1 MQFVEGPIWVRG
13 ELWFSD
19 LMGNR
24 LYAVGRDDVVRVLLE
39 RSGGEPSAPP
49 SAYPGSN
56 GGVVDRDGAV
66 LLAQHGARRIGRVA
80 PDMTVRPYIERDAQG
95 RRLNSPNDLALS
107 PDGALWFTD
116 PPFGLAGG
124 DQDSAKEIPYNGVYR
139 WKDGVLVAAITDL
152 PKPNGLA
159 FSPDGRRLYVSNS
172 GPEMYINI
180 YDVASDGSVTLQG
193 RLITFTDENPSEV
206 PDGMKVDSAGNIWA
220 SGPGGIRII
229 TPEGRV
235 MGQIRTD
242 DEAQANIVWG
252 GADYHTAYITA
263 ATRVYR
269 LALRVQGSPPL
280 Y

>member
-1 MQFVEGPIWVRG
+1 MQFVEGPIWAHG

-24 LYAVGRDDVVRVLLE
+24 LYAVGANDQVRVLLE

-56 GGVVDRDGAV
+56 GGVVDRDSSV
-66 LLAQHGARRIGRVA
+66 LLAQHGARRVARVGA
-80 PDMTVRPYIERDAQG
+80 DMSVSAVIERDSQG
-95 RRLNSPNDLALS
+95 RRLNSPNDLAFS

-124 DQDSAKEIPYNGVYR
+124 DQDPGKEIPYNGVYR

-159 FSPDGRRLYVSNS
+159 FSPDGRQLYVSNS
-172 GPEMYINI
+172 GPEMFINI
-180 YDVASDGSVTLQG
+180 YDVAADGGVTLAG
-193 RLITFTDENPSEV
+193 RLITFTDANPTEV
-206 PDGMKVDSAGNIWA
+206 PDGMKVDSSGNIWA

-229 TPEGRV
+229 TPTGV
-235 MGQIRTD
+235 VLGQIRTG
-242 DEAQANIVWG
+242 DEAQANLVWG
-252 GADYHTAYITA
+252 GADFRTAYIAA

-269 LALRVQGSPPL
+269 LQLNVQGQRPL